1 MTDESV
7 TQWIERL
14 AGGDEDAAQRIWE
27 RYCEQLVHTARKK
40 LGAASRRVS
49 DEEDVAL
56 SAFDSFCRGIS
67 AGRFPRLDDR
77 QDLWKMLLTITTRK
91 ATAQWRREHAQKRG
105 GGAVRGESVFLKAG
119 SEEQDVDIDAVPGD
133 DPAPDYAVLVAE
145 ECEHLLDA
153 LGDDALRKV
162 ALMKLEGYSNVEIKQ
177 ELGCSIATVERKL
190 TRIREKWEQ
199 TKRAG

>member
-1 MTDESV
+1 MADESV

-14 AGGDEDAAQRIWE
+14 AGGEEDAAQRIWE
-27 RYCEQLVHTARKK
+27 RYYEQLVKAARKK
-40 LGAASRRVS
+40 LGAVSRRVS

-56 SAFDSFCRGIS
+56 SAFDSFCRGVS
-67 AGRFPRLDDR
+67 AGRFPQLDDR
-77 QDLWKMLLTITTRK
+77 HDLWKVLLTITTRK

-105 GGAVRGESVFLKAG
+105 GGAVRGESVFLKGGA
-119 SEEQDVDIDAVPGD
+119 EEQDVGIDALPGVEPD
-133 DPAPDYAVLVAE
+133 PDYAVLVAE

-162 ALMKLEGYSNVEIKQ
+162 ALMKLEGYTNQEIKQ

-190 TRIREKWEQ
+190 ARIREKWGHTEQ
-199 TKRAG
+199 TD